1 LNFKKEL
8 NKSSKLI
15 FSKEAKKLLE
25 VLHNKFNSEI
35 DQLLDL
41 RKSRQQKNND
51 GHLPSFNP
59 ETKDIRESSWKVRD
73 IPKEL
78 LDRRLEITGP
88 VDRKMMINALNS
100 NVSVFMADFEDS
112 LSPTW
117 ENIQNGIIN
126 MKDAADG
133 TIAFTHRV
141 TLKEYSL
148 NENPAILMCRVR
160 GLHLKEK
167 HIEIEGQSI
176 YGALVDFAMY
186 LFHNHQSLADRNTG
200 PYFYIPKLESGEEA
214 KLWSK
219 IICFCEDY
227 LKLKRGTVKVT
238 CLVETLPAVFQMHE
252 ILYYLKDHIVGL
264 NCGRWDYIFSYIKTL
279 QCFPDRI
286 LPDRSS
292 VTMSQPFLNA
302 YSKLL
307 VDTCH
312 SRGAIAMG
320 GMAAFVPSKDLSEN
334 ERIFEKVKQ
343 DKLLEINNG
352 HDGTWIAHP
361 GLANHVN
368 TIFDTVFSG
377 NKTNQIY
384 HFNGENFSAEHLLE
398 PCKGYCTE
406 QSLRA
411 NIKIS
416 LRYIEAWLE
425 GLGCVA
431 IYGLM
436 EDAATAEISRTSIW
450 QWIKHKVKLSNG
462 KLVTPE
468 LVSTLFDEEFLY
480 LKNELGSEAFEN
492 GKFYEAKSIFKDLVL
507 SNELEDFLT
516 IRTYEEI

>member
-1 LNFKKEL
+1 MNFKKEL

-167 HIEIEGQSI
+167 LCTSS
-176 YGALVDFAMY
+176 ASSF
-186 LFHNHQSLADRNTG
+186 
-200 PYFYIPKLESGEEA
+200 
-214 KLWSK
+214 
-219 IICFCEDY
+219 ICF
-227 LKLKRGTVKVT
+227 
-238 CLVETLPAVFQMHE
+238 
-252 ILYYLKDHIVGL
+252 
-264 NCGRWDYIFSYIKTL
+264 
-279 QCFPDRI
+279 
-286 LPDRSS
+286 
-292 VTMSQPFLNA
+292 
-302 YSKLL
+302 
-307 VDTCH
+307 
-312 SRGAIAMG
+312 
-320 GMAAFVPSKDLSEN
+320 
-334 ERIFEKVKQ
+334 
-343 DKLLEINNG
+343 
-352 HDGTWIAHP
+352 
-361 GLANHVN
+361 
-368 TIFDTVFSG
+368 
-377 NKTNQIY
+377 
-384 HFNGENFSAEHLLE
+384 
-398 PCKGYCTE
+398 
-406 QSLRA
+406 
-411 NIKIS
+411 
-416 LRYIEAWLE
+416 
-425 GLGCVA
+425 
-431 IYGLM
+431 
-436 EDAATAEISRTSIW
+436 
-450 QWIKHKVKLSNG
+450 
-462 KLVTPE
+462 
-468 LVSTLFDEEFLY
+468 
-480 LKNELGSEAFEN
+480 
-492 GKFYEAKSIFKDLVL
+492 
-507 SNELEDFLT
+507 
-516 IRTYEEI
+516 